1 MKDDYRDSEEYQNRL
16 KKLNEL
22 EALGVTPYPH
32 SFQPTNDAQNL
43 LAEYANL
50 KVGTSEDA
58 EKGAT
63 PLVAVAGRLVLF
75 RAMGKN
81 AFAHIQDKSGRIQV
95 MFNRDATQVE
105 KYSPEANS
113 SDEPQTA
120 LKLIEKKFDI
130 GDIIGVEGHL
140 FHTQKGEL
148 TIFAKKVTMLSK
160 SLLPLPEK
168 HSGLSDKEIRYRKRW
183 LDLIS
188 HSEVQKT
195 FRDRSH
201 ILRLVRHFFDELDFL
216 EVETPVLQNIYG
228 GAAAKPFTTHL
239 NALDQSMFLRIS
251 LEIPLK
257 KLIVGGMDRIYEIG
271 KVFRNEGIDRTHNP
285 EFTMIEA
292 YAAYW
297 DYNDMMRVTETLL
310 ERIALALHNSTV
322 VTLFNPE
329 TQISTQIDF
338 KAPWKRMTMKESI
351 QHYANIDLDKLSDDD
366 IKNIL
371 LDEKM
376 DPKEL
381 AKCSRGLLMQH
392 IFETKVE
399 QHLVQPH
406 HIIDHPIET
415 TPLCKPHRNPE
426 DCKNGLIERFESF
439 VGTKE
444 LANAYSELNDPV
456 LQRTLLEQQA
466 ARKDAGD
473 EEANP
478 LDDEFIEAICQGMPP
493 TGGLGIGID
502 RLVMLF
508 TNSHSIRDVLYFP
521 LMRPQ
526 MAACP
531 EESEAVKK

>member
-1 MKDDYRDSEEYQNRL
+1 MKDDYRNSEEYMNRL
-16 KKLNEL
+16 RKLHEL
-22 EALGVTPYPH
+22 EALGIMPYPH
-32 SFQPTNDAQNL
+32 CFQTTNE
-43 LAEYANL
+43 AESLGQEYGTA
-50 KVGTSEDA
+50 KVGTSEEA
-58 EKGAT
+58 EKGST
-63 PLVAVAGRLVLF
+63 PFVTVAGRLMLF

-95 MFNRDATQVE
+95 MFNRDAT
-105 KYSPEANS
+105 KLANYTPG
-113 SDEPQTA
+113 EEGP
-120 LKLIEKKFDI
+120 LKIIEKKFDI

-148 TIFAKKVTMLSK
+148 TIFVTKVTLLSK

-168 HSGLSDKEIRYRKRW
+168 HSGLADKEIRYRKRW

-188 HSEVQKT
+188 HTEVQKT
-195 FRDRSH
+195 FRDRST
-201 ILRLVRHFFDELDFL
+201 ILRLVRNFFENLGFL

-228 GAAAKPFTTHL
+228 GAAAKPFMTHL
-239 NALDQSMFLRIS
+239 NALDQQMFLRIS

-257 KLIVGGMDRIYEIG
+257 KLIIGGMDRVYEIG

-285 EFTMIEA
+285 EFTMLEA
-292 YAAYW
+292 YGAYW
-297 DYNDMMRVTETLL
+297 DYNDMMRITETLF
-310 ERIALALHNSTV
+310 ETVALALHNSTV

-329 TQISTQIDF
+329 TETSTEIDF

-351 QHYANIDLDKLSDDD
+351 RHYAGLDLDSLSDDD
-366 IKNIL
+366 MRGVLIQ
-371 LDEKM
+371 EKM

-381 AKCSRGLLMQH
+381 AKATRGLLTQH

-399 QHLVQPH
+399 QHLIQPH

-415 TPLCKPHRNPE
+415 TPLCKPHRDPR
-426 DCKNGLIERFESF
+426 DKALGLIERFESF
-439 VGTKE
+439 VMTKE
-444 LANAYSELNDPV
+444 VTNAYSELNDPV
-456 LQRTLLEQQA
+456 LQRTLLEGQA
-466 ARKDAGD
+466 ARKAAGD

-478 LDDEFIEAICQGMPP
+478 LDDEFLEAICQGMPP

-521 LMRPQ
+521 LMRPL
-526 MAACP
+526 ARD
-531 EESEAVKK
+531 ESLEGDM